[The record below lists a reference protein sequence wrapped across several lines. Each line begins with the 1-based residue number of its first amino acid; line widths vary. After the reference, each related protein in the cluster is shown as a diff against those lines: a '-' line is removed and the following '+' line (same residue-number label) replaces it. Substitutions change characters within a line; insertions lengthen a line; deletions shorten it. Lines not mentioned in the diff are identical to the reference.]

1 MARETCAFEDW
12 LHNLKENTREKETQ
26 EALHVIALELLERFG
41 ARVWFAEILGKRW
54 SHIAGCGGD
63 FPIPPEQILL
73 TPRFGLVVEAWGS
86 LSPEEKEVLLTFLR
100 DFLAQRSTSSAK
112 SES

>member
-1 MARETCAFEDW
+1 MAKETCAFEDW
-12 LHNLKENTREKETQ
+12 LHKFQEELKEEELEK
-26 EALHVIALELLERFG
+26 ALAAIAEMLRERFG

-73 TPRFGLVVEAWGS
+73 TPRFGLVAEAWGS
-86 LSPEEKEVLLTFLR
+86 ISCAEKERLLSFLR
-100 DFLAQRSTSSAK
+100 DFLSQRSTSSEK
-112 SES
+112 RES

>member
-1 MARETCAFEDW
+1 MGKETCAFEEW
-12 LHNLKENTREKETQ
+12 LRNLKESTRERGTQ
-26 EALHVIALELLERFG
+26 EALQVIAQELLEHFG
-41 ARVWFAEILGKRW
+41 ARIWFAEILGKRW

-73 TPRFGLVVEAWGS
+73 TPRFGLVAEAWGS
-86 LSPEEKEVLLTFLR
+86 LSPKEKEALLAFLR
-100 DFLAQRSTSSAK
+100 DFLSQRSTSSVK